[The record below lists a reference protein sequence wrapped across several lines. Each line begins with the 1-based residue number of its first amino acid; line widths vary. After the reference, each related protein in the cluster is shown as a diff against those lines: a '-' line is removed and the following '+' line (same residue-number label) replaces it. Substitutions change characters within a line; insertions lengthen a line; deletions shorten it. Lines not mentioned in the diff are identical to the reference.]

1 MSMNKADP
9 EKEYATEKPNAQN
22 ETNEEI
28 VAKIKTGK
36 DTAASLQQLWLQ
48 TKAYIYKI
56 AIKYSGYAE
65 IDDLM
70 QEGYIGLQLAAEHY
84 ETNQDKT
91 FIGYL
96 TFWVKQRMRRYIENN
111 ASIRLPSWMYQYV
124 MRYKKFV
131 REYVQEYA
139 HEPSETEQRD
149 FLDVSK
155 EELDEIKKAAKKAD
169 IKSLNAK
176 ISKDDESITIADVI
190 ASNNNIEEEIIKKRD
205 WELMSIS
212 LRKAVDELPEEKKNI
227 ICKIYYDGKTRT
239 EIGEEIGKTR
249 TAVTNL
255 EHLAI
260 RRLRN
265 KKNQNYKVYYEEYLK
280 AYAFRHVG
288 RTEFNR
294 TWYSEVELAVLG
306 K

>member
-1 MSMNKADP
+1 MSMDKTDP
-9 EKEYATEKPNAQN
+9 EREFATEKLNIKN

-48 TKAYIYKI
+48 TKAYIYQMAKR
-56 AIKYSGYAE
+56 YSGYAE
-65 IDDLM
+65 IEDLM
-70 QEGYIGLQLAAEHY
+70 QEGYIGMQLAAEHY
-84 ETNQDKT
+84 EGDRDTT
-91 FIGYL
+91 FIGYM
-96 TFWVKQRMRRYIENN
+96 TFWIKQRMRRYIENN
-111 ASIRLPSWMYQYV
+111 AGIRLPSWMYQYV

-155 EELDEIKKAAKKAD
+155 KELDEIRKAAKKAD
-169 IKSLNAK
+169 MKSLNAK
-176 ISKDDESITIADVI
+176 IGKDDESITIADVI
-190 ASNNNIEEEIIKKRD
+190 ASSNNMEEEIIKKRD
-205 WELMSIS
+205 WELMSKS
-212 LRKAVDELPEEKKNI
+212 LRTAVDELPEEKKNI

-239 EIGEEIGKTR
+239 EIGEEIGKSR
-249 TAVTNL
+249 TVVADL

-265 KKNQNYKVYYEEYLK
+265 KKNQNYKVYYEQYLK

-288 RTEFNR
+288 RAEFNR
-294 TWYSEVELAVLG
+294 TWYSEVERAALE